1 MPTRNIWG
9 KRIIHKDDIDSTRQK
24 YRESDISWEKSKI
37 VLMVLL
43 GVLYIYFMVQPQNWW

>member
-24 YRESDISWEKSKI
+24 YRESDIRWEKSKI

-43 GVLYIYFMVQPQNWW
+43 GVLYTYYIIQPQNW